1 MGDSTG
7 PAGQGPLGLE
17 TVSSGVLPDAI
28 TAGPLGRNLAIDGI
42 GAILALVLVLA
53 IAFVVLA
60 VRRRMLLRGDGTID
74 CSLRRRMGTLGRG
87 WVLGV
92 ARYDGDVL
100 KWYRVF
106 SFAARPSE
114 TVSRRHLTVR
124 KRRVPTGPEALAV
137 NAGAVVVEVR
147 NGRRAIELAMSEGAL
162 TGFLAWLESAPP
174 SAYMDH
180 IT

>member
-1 MGDSTG
+1 MGDTTG
-7 PAGQGPLGLE
+7 SAGQAPGHA
-17 TVSSGVLPDAI
+17 VLPDPVA
-28 TAGPLGRNLAIDGI
+28 AGLLGRNLAIDGI
-42 GAILALVLVLA
+42 GAVVALFLVVALVFL
-53 IAFVVLA
+53 VLA
-60 VRRRMLLRGDGTID
+60 VRRRMLLRGSGTID

-114 TVSRRHLTVR
+114 TVSRRDLTVR

-147 NGRRAIELAMSEGAL
+147 NGRRALELAMSEGAL